1 MMETPESLPTQAS
14 RTPGRGS
21 EYVVGLLDSFKHVG
35 PNGTHVCMVFEPMGY
50 NLLSLIKFYDYRG
63 IPIDIVRQISRQ
75 VTLFVC
81 AMCRIY
87 LRDFDLAGADGFG
100 FPPYQVQYYSY

>member
-1 MMETPESLPTQAS
+1 MKSNFLTRLVPFFLDTVLCSPESSQFSQAS

-50 NLLSLIKFYDYRG
+50 NLLSLIKYYDYRG
-63 IPIDIVRQISRQ
+63 VPIDIVRQISRQ
-75 VTLFVC
+75 VNT
-81 AMCRIY
+81 
-87 LRDFDLAGADGFG
+87 
-100 FPPYQVQYYSY
+100 

>member
-1 MMETPESLPTQAS
+1 MDEIEFLDKVDTFFFPRCSRVNSETSQFCQAS

-63 IPIDIVRQISRQ
+63 VPIDIVRQIARQ
-75 VTLFVC
+75 VNDRQHFLS
-81 AMCRIY
+81 
-87 LRDFDLAGADGFG
+87 GFH
-100 FPPYQVQYYSY
+100 